1 MKKQLHL
8 IIGCL
13 LLSLACNLPFFSPTV
28 ESTPTQAPPPSPGDE
43 PTSQSSP
50 TATPEPP
57 PPYFTEEFD
66 IPSPYWQNL
75 QAGGSQ
81 PAEITTSNGA
91 LQILHNAPD
100 TWLVGVHVVH
110 SYSNVFVRAKISL
123 NGRGSAGLICRYSE
137 IDGWYEFDV
146 AGDGAYYLLF
156 GQWLSPGIAKYIPMI
171 SGQLNLPNGMQDA
184 EIGLF
189 CNDGF
194 LDLHVNGTR
203 IRGYDA
209 TNYGLTKGNIG
220 FATAS
225 FTDVPMTASI
235 EWVSVADK

>member
-1 MKKQLHL
+1 MKFKFFL
-8 IIGCL
+8 IGFITL
-13 LLSLACNLPFFSPTV
+13 TVACNLPFLTPTV
-28 ESTPTQAPPPSPGDE
+28 ESPPTQTVLPPSEVE
-43 PTSQSSP
+43 PTSQASP

-57 PPYFTEEFD
+57 PPYFTDEFD
-66 IPSPYWQNL
+66 LPSPYWQYL
-75 QAGGSQ
+75 QAGGDQ
-81 PAEITTSNGA
+81 PADVTAVNGA
-91 LQILHNAPD
+91 LQILHTAPD

-110 SYSNVFVRAKISL
+110 SYSNVFVRAKVSL
-123 NGRGSAGLICRYSE
+123 TARGSAGLICRYSE
-137 IDGWYEFDV
+137 TDGWYEFDI
-146 AGDGAYYLLF
+146 ASDGAYYLLF
-156 GQWLSPGIAKYIPMI
+156 GQWLSPGIVKYISMV
-171 SGQLNLPNGMQDA
+171 SGQLNLPNGMQNA
-184 EIGLF
+184 EIGLN

-194 LDLHVNGTR
+194 LDLHVNGAR